1 MEANLKCGACFFDDV
16 ATHDAGW
23 AIPSFREDV
32 FRFGSTSELSSDVA
46 WWTNL
51 SYEAVSVS
59 GLQGARFRRDS
70 YFSHPI
76 KRFWNEL
83 GIDESEKEG
92 LRANP
97 KSVWNGRFDN
107 GDFLRL
113 GTSAWLFEQIVT
125 IMDDFLPMAAPPL
138 NDLAYG
144 LRERILPDV
153 RRFFPDGPP
162 PDYFLSALEAADN
175 AYQPTALSSY
185 DRARAGKGDGLL
197 PGHFRVPVDRVAH
210 AQQLFRVPFPIGGW
224 RNVGDMSILSRRGP
238 EKIFEWLDQN
248 PGALI
253 RATMKR
259 CDPRME
265 SIINYGANIQKNAR
279 SGHWLTALELATLM
293 PWCEFVLHEGVI
305 GERLC
310 SIQEILEAAMPR
322 SSSGGASGFGSR
334 TASAPGYCSALDPQT
349 VQMRSVSYPYQIFM
363 DVLWRAAIGPIP
375 KAPRSIRNPAS
386 AFVRAADRM
395 LLFEVAAKLH
405 SLSIG
410 ISGYGSGGV
419 LISPAEGMTIQEW
432 VPPLLA
438 QGLLPPFL
446 PHGLLSENWVMDE
459 VENAYNPERTSENVQ
474 MLQMAFLLGGL
485 DMVIRFSDE
494 FSLYHPSEK
503 QVVNV

>member
-1 MEANLKCGACFFDDV
+1 MEANLKCGACFFDDA

-32 FRFGSTSELSSDVA
+32 FRFGGTSELSSDVA

-59 GLQGARFRRDS
+59 GLQGARFRRES
-70 YFSHPI
+70 YFSHPM

-97 KSVWNGRFDN
+97 RSVWGGRFDN

-113 GTSAWLFEQIVT
+113 GVSAWLFEQVIAIT
-125 IMDDFLPMAAPPL
+125 DDFLPMSAPPL

-144 LRERILPDV
+144 LRERILPDA

-224 RNVGDMSILSRRGP
+224 RNAGDMSILSRRSP
-238 EKIFEWLDQN
+238 ERIFEWLDQN

-279 SGHWLTALELATLM
+279 SGHWLTSLELASLM

-322 SSSGGASGFGSR
+322 SGGASGFGSR
-334 TASAPGYCSALDPQT
+334 ATAPGYCSALDPET
-349 VQMRSVSYPYQIFM
+349 VRTRSVSYPYQIFM
-363 DVLWRAAIGPIP
+363 DVLWRAAIGAIP
-375 KAPRSIRNPAS
+375 KAPRSMRNPAS

-395 LLFEVAAKLH
+395 LLFDVAARLH
-405 SLSIG
+405 SVSIG
-410 ISGYGSGGV
+410 VSGYGSGGV

-438 QGLLPPFL
+438 QGLIPPFL
-446 PHGLLSENWVMDE
+446 PNGLLSEDWVMDE

-494 FSLYHPSEK
+494 FSLYHPAEK
-503 QVVNV
+503 G

>member
-1 MEANLKCGACFFDDV
+1 MEAHVRCGACFFDDP
-16 ATHDAGW
+16 ATHDSGW
-23 AIPSFREDV
+23 ALPSLKEDI
-32 FRFGSTSELSSDVA
+32 FRFGNTADLSSDVA

-51 SYEAVSVS
+51 SYEAVSIS
-59 GLQGARFRRDS
+59 GLQGARFRRES
-70 YFSHPI
+70 YFSHPMR
-76 KRFWNEL
+76 RFWNEL
-83 GIDESEKEG
+83 GIDESDKEG

-97 KSVWNGRFDN
+97 RSVWDGRFDN

-113 GTSAWLFEQIVT
+113 GVSTWLFEQILA

-175 AYQPTALSSY
+175 AYQPTAINSY

-238 EKIFEWLDQN
+238 ERVLDWLDQN
-248 PGALI
+248 PGSMV

-265 SIINYGANIQKNAR
+265 SMINYGANIQKNAR
-279 SGHWLTALELATLM
+279 SGHWLTSLELAALM
-293 PWCEFVLHEGVI
+293 PWCEFILHEGVV

-310 SIQEILEAAMPR
+310 SIREILEGAMPR
-322 SSSGGASGFGSR
+322 LAAPKSGFGS
-334 TASAPGYCSALDPQT
+334 AAVYAPGYCPALDSET
-349 VQMRSVSYPYQIFM
+349 VRMRSVSYPYQIFM
-363 DVLWRAAIGPIP
+363 DVLWRAAIGTIP
-375 KAPRSIRNPAS
+375 KAPRSVRNPAS

-395 LLFEVAAKLH
+395 LLFEVAAQLH
-405 SLSIG
+405 SASIG
-410 ISGYGSGGV
+410 VSGYGSGGV
-419 LISPAEGMTIQEW
+419 LISPPEGMAIQEW
-432 VPPLLA
+432 VPILLA

-446 PHGLLSENWVMDE
+446 PHGLLSEEWVMNE
-459 VENAYNPERTSENVQ
+459 VENAYNPDRTSENVQ

-485 DMVIRFSDE
+485 DMVVRFSDE
-494 FSLYHPSEK
+494 FSLYHPD
-503 QVVNV
+503 VGDGAA

>member
-23 AIPSFREDV
+23 AIPSFQEDV

-322 SSSGGASGFGSR
+322 SSSGGAAGFGGR
-334 TASAPGYCSALDPQT
+334 ATTVPGYCSALDPQT

-363 DVLWRAAIGPIP
+363 DVLWRAAIGTIP

-395 LLFEVAAKLH
+395 LLFDVAAKLH

-485 DMVIRFSDE
+485 DMVVRFSDE

>member
-1 MEANLKCGACFFDDV
+1 MEAHIRCGACFFDDP
-16 ATHDAGW
+16 ATHDSGW
-23 AIPSFREDV
+23 AIPSFREEI
-32 FRFGSTSELSSDVA
+32 FRFGNTADLSSDVA

-51 SYEAVSVS
+51 SYEAVSIS

-70 YFSHPI
+70 YFSHPM

-83 GIDESEKEG
+83 GIDESDNEG

-97 KSVWNGRFDN
+97 QSVWGGRFDN

-113 GTSAWLFEQIVT
+113 GVSAWLFEQIIA

-162 PDYFLSALEAADN
+162 PEYFLSALEAADN
-175 AYQPTALSSY
+175 AYQPTAINSY

-238 EKIFEWLDQN
+238 ERILDWLDQN
-248 PGALI
+248 PGSMV

-265 SIINYGANIQKNAR
+265 SMINYGANIQKNAR
-279 SGHWLTALELATLM
+279 SGHWLTSIELAALM
-293 PWCEFVLHEGVI
+293 PWCEFTLHEGVV
-305 GERLC
+305 GERLS
-310 SIQEILEAAMPR
+310 SIMEILEAAMPR
-322 SSSGGASGFGSR
+322 PKINSGFGAGN
-334 TASAPGYCSALDPQT
+334 TYTPGYCSVLDPET
-349 VQMRSVSYPYQIFM
+349 VRMRSVSYPYQIFM
-363 DVLWRAAIGPIP
+363 DVLWRAAIGIIP
-375 KAPRSIRNPAS
+375 RAPRSVRNPAS

-405 SLSIG
+405 SASVG
-410 ISGYGSGGV
+410 VSGYGSGGV
-419 LISPAEGMTIQEW
+419 LISPPAGMAIQEW
-432 VPPLLA
+432 VPILLA

-446 PHGLLSENWVMDE
+446 PSGLLSEEWVMNE
-459 VENAYNPERTSENVQ
+459 VENAYNPDRTSENVQ
-474 MLQMAFLLGGL
+474 MLQMSFLLGGL
-485 DMVIRFSDE
+485 DMVVRFSDE
-494 FSLYHPSEK
+494 FSLYHPDGAGRSA
-503 QVVNV
+503 

>member
-1 MEANLKCGACFFDDV
+1 MESRIRCGVCFFDDPT
-16 ATHDAGW
+16 THDSGW
-23 AIPSFREDV
+23 ALPSFHDDV
-32 FRFGSTSELSSDVA
+32 FRFGNTADLSSDVV

-70 YFSHPI
+70 YFSHSM

-83 GIDESEKEG
+83 GIDESDKEG

-97 KSVWNGRFDN
+97 KNIWDGRFEN

-113 GTSAWLFEQIVT
+113 GASAWLFEKIIA
-125 IMDDFLPMAAPPL
+125 IMDDFLPMVAPPL

-175 AYQPTALSSY
+175 AYQPTSLSGY
-185 DRARAGKGDGLL
+185 DRAKASKGDGLL

-224 RNVGDMSILSRRGP
+224 RNLGDISILSRRSP
-238 EKIFEWLDQN
+238 ERIVEWLDQN
-248 PGALI
+248 PGAMI

-293 PWCEFVLHEGVI
+293 PWCEFTLHEGVT
-305 GERLC
+305 GDRLC
-310 SIQEILEAAMPR
+310 SIAEILESAMPHQ
-322 SSSGGASGFGSR
+322 SVKNAGFGVNSY
-334 TASAPGYCSALDPQT
+334 APGYCSVLDPET
-349 VQMRSVSYPYQIFM
+349 VRMRSVSYPYQVFM
-363 DVLWRAAIGPIP
+363 DVLWRAAIGAIP
-375 KAPRSIRNPAS
+375 KAPRSVKNPAG

-395 LLFEVAAKLH
+395 LLFGVAAQLH
-405 SLSIG
+405 HADIG
-410 ISGYGSGGV
+410 VSGYGSGGV
-419 LISPAEGMTIQEW
+419 LISPPEGMAIQEW
-432 VPPLLA
+432 VPVLLA

-446 PHGLLSENWVMDE
+446 PHGLLSEEWVMDE

-474 MLQMAFLLGGL
+474 MLQMSFLLGGL
-485 DMVIRFSDE
+485 DMVVRFSDE
-494 FSLYHPSEK
+494 FSLYHPQIEK
-503 QVVNV
+503 EIS

>member
-113 GTSAWLFEQIVT
+113 GTSAWLFEQVVT

-310 SIQEILEAAMPR
+310 SIREILEAAMPR
-322 SSSGGASGFGSR
+322 SGSGTSGFGGR
-334 TASAPGYCSALDPQT
+334 TAAAPGYCSALDPQT
-349 VQMRSVSYPYQIFM
+349 VQTRSVSYPYQIFM
-363 DVLWRAAIGPIP
+363 DVLWRAAIGTIP

-485 DMVIRFSDE
+485 DMVVRFSDE

-503 QVVNV
+503 QVINV

>member
-32 FRFGSTSELSSDVA
+32 FRFGSTSELFSDVA

-113 GTSAWLFEQIVT
+113 GTSAWLFEQVVT

-322 SSSGGASGFGSR
+322 SSSGGAAGFGGR
-334 TASAPGYCSALDPQT
+334 ATTVPGYCSALDPQT

-363 DVLWRAAIGPIP
+363 DVLWRAAIGTIP

-485 DMVIRFSDE
+485 DMVVRFSDE

-503 QVVNV
+503 QVANV